1 MAYLRACLAPMEV
14 IGVLFF
20 RPACAG
26 RDPAKSAGEAA
37 EVLGKSYVRSVP
49 AAPQL
54 RLCVMTSAP
63 KRLSRSTFR
72 GRCYVNKAVDPEIP
86 ETPRPAPR
94 GTLCQPMRG
103 VHRKGP
109 TSCPV
114 RPVSAQFGVRR
125 SVERARKGLWLTAA
139 SCGRRGTKSRGLTC
153 CDRQCG
159 IVRKPLLA
167 ARSLTPIIYIMSTSV
182 EEGLP

>member
-14 IGVLFF
+14 IDVLFF
-20 RPACAG
+20 RSACAG
-26 RDPAKSAGEAA
+26 CDPANSAGEAE
-37 EVLGKSYVRSVP
+37 EVLGKSYVRSAP

-54 RLCVMTSAP
+54 RLCVMTSAS

-94 GTLCQPMRG
+94 GTLCQLMG
-103 VHRKGP
+103 DIDRKGP
-109 TSCPV
+109 ASCPV
-114 RPVSAQFGVRR
+114 RPVSAQFGARR
-125 SVERARKGLWLTAA
+125 SVERARKEPWLMAA
-139 SCGRRGTKSRGLTC
+139 SCGRSGTTSRGLTC
-153 CDRQCG
+153 YDRQYG

-167 ARSLTPIIYIMSTSV
+167 ARSLTPIIYIMSTTL

>member
-14 IGVLFF
+14 IDVLFF
-20 RPACAG
+20 RSACAG
-26 RDPAKSAGEAA
+26 CDPAKSAGEAE

-49 AAPQL
+49 ASPQL
-54 RLCVMTSAP
+54 RLCVMTSAS
-63 KRLSRSTFR
+63 KRLSRSLP
-72 GRCYVNKAVDPEIP
+72 GRCYVNKAVDSEIP

-109 TSCPV
+109 ASCPV

-125 SVERARKGLWLTAA
+125 SAE
-139 SCGRRGTKSRGLTC
+139 
-153 CDRQCG
+153 Q
-159 IVRKPLLA
+159 
-167 ARSLTPIIYIMSTSV
+167 ARSEPWADGCFLRPERDKKQGIDVLRPAVWHCAETPSGGPFINADNLHYV
-182 EEGLP
+182 N